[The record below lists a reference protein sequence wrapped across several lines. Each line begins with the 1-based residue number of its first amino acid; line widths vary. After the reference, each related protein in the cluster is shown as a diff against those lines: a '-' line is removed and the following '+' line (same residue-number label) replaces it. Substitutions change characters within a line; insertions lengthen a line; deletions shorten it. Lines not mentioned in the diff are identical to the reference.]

1 MAKRILFNKFEAAIL
16 LDYYIKCND
25 GKISKETA
33 IETVSKKLRKI
44 AENRGI
50 KIDNN
55 FRTFAGIKFQMM
67 SMESAYKGF
76 TIVKPASKLFS
87 ETVKMFIENRN
98 QFNDILKQ
106 ADEMAK

>member
-1 MAKRILFNKFEAAIL
+1 
-16 LDYYIKCND
+16 
-25 GKISKETA
+25 
-33 IETVSKKLRKI
+33 
-44 AENRGI
+44 
-50 KIDNN
+50 
-55 FRTFAGIKFQMM
+55 MM